1 MRMFRLFLCVVMLC
15 GAGSVFAE
23 GDVHSQHKNW
33 SGLYLGFVPCP
44 DCKGVKTTLALNPN
58 GTYQLLTQYIG
69 KSEREIVEKGKF
81 EMDSETKTI
90 TLTPKK
96 GDIKRHYFMDS
107 NDALIQLDH
116 EGHRIT
122 GDGADRYVLRKT
134 DVTQPSSS
142 SNHGSH

>member
-1 MRMFRLFLCVVMLC
+1 MTIFRFFLLFVMLC
-15 GAGSVFAE
+15 GSGSVFAE
-23 GDVHSQHKNW
+23 GDVHSQHKSW

-58 GTYQLLTQYIG
+58 GSYQLLTQYVG

-81 EMDSETKTI
+81 AIDSETKI
-90 TLTPKK
+90 LSLTPKK
-96 GDIKRHYFMDS
+96 GDIKREYFMDS
-107 NDALIQLDH
+107 NDALIQLDD

-142 SNHGSH
+142 GSHH

>member
-1 MRMFRLFLCVVMLC
+1 MTIFRLFLLFVMLC
-15 GAGSVFAE
+15 GSGSVFAE
-23 GDVHSQHKNW
+23 GDVHSQHKSW

-58 GTYQLLTQYIG
+58 GSYQLLTQYVG

-81 EMDSETKTI
+81 TIDSETKTLS
-90 TLTPKK
+90 LTPKK
-96 GDIKRHYFMDS
+96 GDIKREYFMDS
-107 NDALIQLDH
+107 NDALIQLDD

-142 SNHGSH
+142 SSHH

>member
-1 MRMFRLFLCVVMLC
+1 MTIFRLFLLLVMLC

-23 GDVHSQHKNW
+23 GDEHSQHKSW

-58 GTYQLLTQYIG
+58 GSYQLLTQYVG

-81 EMDSETKTI
+81 AIDSETKTLI
-90 TLTPKK
+90 LTPKK
-96 GDIKRHYFMDS
+96 GDIKREYFMDG
-107 NDALIQLDH
+107 NDALIQLDD

-142 SNHGSH
+142 SSHH